1 MHFCKFNMEF
11 LGLGYGPCSGNLN
24 YSTSTFELYACKKCG
39 KLKFKN
45 RQVYSDVYSSIHE
58 DRIKLFEECGYVRL
72 GDLLEKKNT
81 KGDDINA

>member
-11 LGLGYGPCSGNLN
+11 LGL
-24 YSTSTFELYACKKCG
+24 
-39 KLKFKN
+39 
-45 RQVYSDVYSSIHE
+45 
-58 DRIKLFEECGYVRL
+58 GYVRL